1 MLGFSYSSSNK
12 SKVHLRPKKKE
23 EMRIARLG
31 PINQEK
37 PAVIVSDTEAVFI
50 DDVISDFNRIELENS
65 AISKVEK
72 IDLSS
77 RPKVK
82 ISDFRIG
89 SPVAR
94 PTKVICVGLNYA
106 KHAVESGMTAPAE
119 PVIFMKAPD
128 TVIGANDDVVVP
140 PNSQKTDYEVEL
152 CIVIGNNALYLKSP
166 EDAASHILGYTISQ
180 DISER
185 HWQIERSGQWVK
197 GKSFPTFNPMG
208 PWIVTKDELAKN
220 GLDPSNL
227 ALSCTIDG
235 EVRQNSR
242 TDDLIFGINHCVWY
256 ISQFMELKA
265 GDVINTGTP
274 AGVGMGFK
282 PEKYLKGGENIVT
295 TIEGIG
301 TIKNKVVN
309 YK

>member
-1 MLGFSYSSSNK
+1 MLEFSYSSSNK

-23 EMRIARLG
+23 KMRIARLG

-72 IDLSS
+72 LDLST

-152 CIVIGNNALYLKSP
+152 CVVIGKNALYLKSP
-166 EDAASHILGYTISQ
+166 EDATSHILGYTISQ

>member
-152 CIVIGNNALYLKSP
+152 CVVIGKNALYLKSP
-166 EDAASHILGYTISQ
+166 EDAAAHILGYTISQ

-274 AGVGMGFK
+274 EGVGFGFR

>member
-1 MLGFSYSSSNK
+1 MLRFSYSSSLEPK
-12 SKVHLRPKKKE
+12 LHLNRNVRK
-23 EMRIARLG
+23 MRIARLG
-31 PINQEK
+31 QIYKEK
-37 PAVIVSDTEAVFI
+37 PAVVVSDTEAVFV
-50 DDVISDFNRIELENS
+50 DDLISDFNRVELENG
-65 AISKVEK
+65 AIEK
-72 IDLSS
+72 LAKADLSN

-82 ISDFRIG
+82 IADYRIG

-106 KHAVESGMTAPAE
+106 KHAVESGMAAPAE

-128 TVIGANDDVVVP
+128 TVVGPNDEIVVP
-140 PNSQKTDYEVEL
+140 PNSLKIDYEVEL
-152 CIVIGNNALYLKSP
+152 CVVIGKNALYLKSP
-166 EDAASHILGYTISQ
+166 EDAADHILGYTISQ
-180 DISER
+180 DVSER
-185 HWQIERSGQWVK
+185 HWQVERSGQWVK

-208 PWIVTKDELAKN
+208 PWIVTAAELAKN
-220 GLDPSNL
+220 KLDPNNL
-227 ALSCTIDG
+227 ALSCTIGG

-242 TDDLIFGINHCVWY
+242 TNDLIFGINHCIWY

-265 GDVINTGTP
+265 GDVVNTGTP
-274 AGVGMGFK
+274 EGVGMGFK

>member
-37 PAVIVSDTEAVFI
+37 PAVIVSDTEAVFV

-65 AISKVEK
+65 AISKIEK
-72 IDLSS
+72 LDLSS

-152 CIVIGNNALYLKSP
+152 CVVIGKNALYLKSP
-166 EDAASHILGYTISQ
+166 EDAAAHILGYTISQ

>member
-1 MLGFSYSSSNK
+1 
-12 SKVHLRPKKKE
+12 
-23 EMRIARLG
+23 MRIARLG
-31 PINQEK
+31 QIYKEK
-37 PAVIVSDTEAVFI
+37 PAIVVSDTEAVFV
-50 DDVISDFNRIELENS
+50 DDLISDVNRVELENG
-65 AISKVEK
+65 ALEK
-72 IDLSS
+72 LAKADLST

-82 ISDFRIG
+82 IADYRIG

-106 KHAVESGMTAPAE
+106 KHAKETGMAAPAE

-128 TVIGANDDVVVP
+128 TVIGPNDEIVVP
-140 PNSQKTDYEVEL
+140 PNSLKTDYEVEL
-152 CIVIGNNALYLKSP
+152 CVVIGKNALYLKSP
-166 EDAASHILGYTISQ
+166 EDASNYILGYTISQ
-180 DISER
+180 DVSER
-185 HWQIERSGQWVK
+185 HWQVERSGQWVK
-197 GKSFPTFNPMG
+197 GKSFPSFNPMG
-208 PWIVTKDELAKN
+208 PWIVTTDELAKN
-220 GLDPSNL
+220 KLDPNNL
-227 ALSCTIDG
+227 ALTCTIDG

-242 TDDLIFGINHCVWY
+242 TDDLIFGINHCIWY

-274 AGVGMGFK
+274 EGVGMGFK
-282 PEKYLKGGENIVT
+282 PEKFLKGGENIVT

>member
-72 IDLSS
+72 LDLSS

-152 CIVIGNNALYLKSP
+152 CVVIGKNALYLKSP
-166 EDAASHILGYTISQ
+166 EDAAAHILGYTISQ